1 MEITVKC
8 PNCYQQ
14 VPIGNAFCIHCGYS
28 LNKASEPETPAFVP
42 DAPASAEEEAAE
54 APIPYDGPRFCP
66 NGHDVPDP
74 SLGFCM
80 VCGSPLVDEPV
91 SSGDGSGSSGDAD
104 SARTPKEPE
113 PAPELPKEPEPVRPR
128 ASIRTCSHCGYVCD
142 DPDLSFCLNC
152 GIPFE
157 DAASP
162 DPAPAPASGWTCECG
177 HDNASDSAFCEK
189 CGRPRDARTPEPA
202 PGAMPASEETEIPE
216 GMRPLTMQDLSR
228 E

>member
-28 LNKASEPETPAFVP
+28 LNKAAGPEALAFVP
-42 DAPASAEEEAAE
+42 DAPASAGDAAAE
-54 APIPYDGPRFCP
+54 ATVPYDGPRFCP

-91 SSGDGSGSSGDAD
+91 PDPP
-104 SARTPKEPE
+104 R
-113 PAPELPKEPEPVRPR
+113 EPEPVRPR

-177 HDNASDSAFCEK
+177 HYNASDSAFCEK
-189 CGRPRDARTPEPA
+189 CGRCRDARTPEPTPA
-202 PGAMPASEETEIPE
+202 PMPAGDETEIPD